1 MAIDDNTSYE
11 LYGSQVKDLANRIKR
26 NTAWAKD
33 LAGGETRA
41 VKQINMVKLSADDA
55 DLIAAQTGESSATI
69 LQTMVYGFFDVAT
82 ERWLNKDELGA
93 AIYASTAEIVYFHD
107 YKEDV
112 DEYPK
117 VTYYESGFDAG
128 NNTYYPVIWLNVHKT
143 NDAFG
148 DGILREV
155 TLGNNS
161 AGLVDWYTPSETT
174 LDLKVDCIIQYI
186 DNATAQTIADE
197 INAANP
203 GASVTSYDVS
213 TYMQFIVRSAKT
225 GRYMTTKSGFIN
237 ALRNTT
243 RSVFKPDK
251 SNTQMS
257 NILVDKYRT
266 SGDGS
271 YFIIRDVLLGKQ
283 STYCV
288 KTANASYGTNAEYMW
303 YIIEQDTISETQD
316 AWGSY
321 DNTATSYAANSTY
334 QLAYDSSDNLYMAAN
349 TNSASDW
356 KQINNDA
363 ITSTLATV
371 ATSGSYN
378 DLSDKPTIPTVNDG
392 TLTIQQNGTT
402 VGTFTANQSSAA
414 TVSLTDTTYSVMTGA
429 TSSTAGA
436 SGLVP
441 APAAG
446 DEAKVLSG
454 AGTWVNQSGGSTYT
468 AGNGIS
474 ISANNEISIDGVTVR
489 KMEPIY
495 KYVQQNNTS
504 STTTYDIPI
513 DLTIYKYLEVSV
525 QYYCGSGSSSWTL
538 IQALDSS
545 KNTINF
551 RQCGIEASN
560 STTLSGI
567 NRDHSQIVA
576 TECQSG
582 YPTSFDLRIHV
593 GGDSNPIMVFS
604 RSFGGNN
611 TWQVMQSRSSS
622 GASSIKYLR
631 IPLVAP
637 RAGAHITVWGAK
649 GTDMGY

>member
-11 LYGSQVKDLANRIKR
+11 LYGSQVKDLASRIKR

-41 VKQINMVKLSADDA
+41 TRQINMVKLSADDA

-107 YKEDV
+107 YEEDV

-225 GRYMTTKSGFIN
+225 GRYMTTKAGFTN
-237 ALRNTT
+237 ALRDSS

-251 SNTQMS
+251 SNIQMS
-257 NILVDKYRT
+257 SILVDKYRT

-271 YFIIRDVLLGKQ
+271 YFIIRNILLGEQ
-283 STYCV
+283 STYHV

-321 DNTATSYAANSTY
+321 DDTATSYAANSMY
-334 QLAYDSSDNLYMAAN
+334 QLAYDSSNNLYMASD

-363 ITSTLATV
+363 ITSTLANV

-402 VGTFTANQSSAA
+402 VGTFTANQSTNT
-414 TVSLTDTTYSVMTGA
+414 TVNLTG
-429 TSSTAGA
+429 
-436 SGLVP
+436 
-441 APAAG
+441 
-446 DEAKVLSG
+446 
-454 AGTWVNQSGGSTYT
+454 GGSSYT

-474 ISANNEISIDGVTVR
+474 ISANNEISIDGTTVR

-495 KYVQQNNTS
+495 KYVQQSNTS
-504 STTTYDIPI
+504 STTTYEIPI
-513 DLTIYKYLEVSV
+513 DLTTYKYLEVSV

-545 KNTINF
+545 KNTITF

-560 STTLSGI
+560 TTTLSGI

-593 GGDSNPIMVFS
+593 GGDSNPIMVFA

-611 TWQVMQSRSSS
+611 TWQVMQARSSS

-631 IPLVAP
+631 IPLTAP
-637 RAGAHITVWGAK
+637 RAGGHIIIWGAK